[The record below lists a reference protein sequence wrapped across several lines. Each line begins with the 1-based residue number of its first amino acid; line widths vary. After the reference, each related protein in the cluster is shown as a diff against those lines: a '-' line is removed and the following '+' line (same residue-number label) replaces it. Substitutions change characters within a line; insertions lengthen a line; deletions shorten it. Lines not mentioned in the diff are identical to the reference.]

1 MNIIT
6 INNNMNTPSVLFLDI
21 LKAVSMQISIW
32 QWEIHMIR
40 NMALIGDSKNLG
52 RGFRE
57 GKDKLSSI
65 INPIRE

>member
-32 QWEIHMIR
+32 QWEIHMI
-40 NMALIGDSKNLG
+40 SKY
-52 RGFRE
+52 GFDWRFKE
-57 GKDKLSSI
+57 PWERI
-65 INPIRE
+65 